1 MVLAQ
6 ETKHSQP
13 ANQHSQPANRY
24 GKKRACLADTIDLIS
39 FVEIQIHYR
48 SLIQPSDESEE
59 VVSYR
64 IDWMKPRVRG

>member
-48 SLIQPSDESEE
+48 SLIPA
-59 VVSYR
+59 
-64 IDWMKPRVRG
+64 IG